1 MTKVAIISNG
11 CIKEDA
17 YQGNFIKLLEKNNIK
32 QAENFREANY
42 LLYITCAGTG
52 SIIKRE
58 IDELSNYIPL
68 VEHYNKKIFIVGCL
82 TKIESLFQNVKND
95 KNVKIIKNE
104 NWLVPVMNDIKN
116 ENHHNSINTILANN
130 TRDLF
135 NSNARVQFFIERG
148 CINKCSFCKINYLGN
163 SVSSIPYDKALD
175 YLRKLIRNG
184 TKEITLSGENTTIYG
199 IDLYHKPIIH
209 QLIHEISL
217 EENLERI
224 RLNEVTVQNMYP
236 ELLNEIINNN
246 KINFVSMQLESG
258 SDKILNLMDRKY
270 TLKDYDKVAKEII
283 DSGKYLS
290 TVLMSGFP
298 KETYDDLD
306 ITSEYIK
313 ERGILTE
320 FICEYQNAS
329 FIPSGQLEQI
339 PTKLKHRHT
348 NYLKKIVRKNNQTI
362 RQKYVDNNNRYMYLG
377 KDSSDNFV
385 FSSDIDSFGFSKNEK
400 FKSLIPGDT
409 LNIKAKR
416 LVKSNGYNSKI
427 KL

>member
-1 MTKVAIISNG
+1 MTKVAIINNG
-11 CIKEDA
+11 CIKEDT
-17 YQGNFIKLLEKNNIK
+17 YQDNFIKMLEKNDIK
-32 QAENFREANY
+32 RAENFSEADY

-52 SIIKRE
+52 SIIERE
-58 IDELSNYIPL
+58 IDELSDYIPL

-82 TKIESLFQNVKND
+82 TRIESIFQNIKND
-95 KNVKIIKNE
+95 ENVKIIKNE
-104 NWLVPVMNDIKN
+104 NWLIPVINDIKN

-135 NSNARVQFFIERG
+135 HSNARIQFFIERG
-148 CINKCSFCKINYLGN
+148 CINKCSFCKTNYLGN
-163 SVSSIPYDKALD
+163 SVTSIPYDKALD

-184 TKEITLSGENTTIYG
+184 AKEITLSGDNTTIYG

-209 QLIHEISL
+209 KLIHEISL
-217 EENLERI
+217 EKNLERI
-224 RLNEVTVQNMYP
+224 RLNEVTIQNMYP
-236 ELLNEIINNN
+236 ELLNEIVNNH

-258 SDKILNLMDRKY
+258 SDKILKLMDRKY

-298 KETYDDLD
+298 EETYDDLD
-306 ITSEYIK
+306 ITGEYIK

-320 FICEYQNAS
+320 FICEYQNSS
-329 FIPSGQLEQI
+329 FIPSGQLVQF

-348 NYLKKIVRKNNQTI
+348 NYLKKIVKNNNQTI

-385 FSSDIDSFGFSKNEK
+385 FSSDIDSFAFSKKDE
-400 FKSLIPGDT
+400 FKSLRPGDT
-409 LNIKAKR
+409 LNMKAKR
-416 LVKSNGYNSKI
+416 LVKSKGYNSKI
-427 KL
+427 IL

>member
-1 MTKVAIISNG
+1 MTKVAIINNG
-11 CIKEDA
+11 CIKEDT
-17 YQGNFIKLLEKNNIK
+17 YQDNFIKMLEKNDIK
-32 QAENFREANY
+32 RAENFSEADY

-52 SIIKRE
+52 SIIERE
-58 IDELSNYIPL
+58 IDELSDYIPL

-82 TKIESLFQNVKND
+82 TRIESLFQNIKND
-95 KNVKIIKNE
+95 ENVKIIKNE
-104 NWLVPVMNDIKN
+104 NWLIPVINDIKN

-135 NSNARVQFFIERG
+135 HSNARIQFFIERG
-148 CINKCSFCKINYLGN
+148 CINKCSFCKTNYLGN
-163 SVSSIPYDKALD
+163 SVTSIPYDKALD

-184 TKEITLSGENTTIYG
+184 AKEITLSGDNTTIYG

-209 QLIHEISL
+209 KLIHEISL
-217 EENLERI
+217 EKNLERI
-224 RLNEVTVQNMYP
+224 RLNEVTIQNMYP
-236 ELLNEIINNN
+236 ELLNEIVNNH

-258 SDKILNLMDRKY
+258 SDKILKLMDRKY

-298 KETYDDLD
+298 EETYDDLD
-306 ITSEYIK
+306 ITGEYIK

-329 FIPSGQLEQI
+329 FIPSGQLVQF

-348 NYLKKIVRKNNQTI
+348 NYLKKIVKNNNQTI

-377 KDSSDNFV
+377 KDSFDNYA
-385 FSSDIDSFGFSKNEK
+385 FSSDIDSFAFSKKDE
-400 FKSLIPGDT
+400 FKSLRPGDT
-409 LNIKAKR
+409 LNMKAKR
-416 LVKSNGYNSKI
+416 LVKSKGYNSKI
-427 KL
+427 IL

>member
-1 MTKVAIISNG
+1 MTKVAIINNG
-11 CIKEDA
+11 CIKEDT
-17 YQGNFIKLLEKNNIK
+17 YQDNFIKMLEKNDIK
-32 QAENFREANY
+32 RAENFSEADY

-52 SIIKRE
+52 SIIERE
-58 IDELSNYIPL
+58 IDELSDYIPL

-82 TKIESLFQNVKND
+82 TRIESIFQNIKND
-95 KNVKIIKNE
+95 ENVKIIKNE
-104 NWLVPVMNDIKN
+104 NWLIPVINDIKN

-135 NSNARVQFFIERG
+135 HSNARIQFFIERG
-148 CINKCSFCKINYLGN
+148 CINKCSFCKTNYLGN
-163 SVSSIPYDKALD
+163 SVTSIPYDKALD

-184 TKEITLSGENTTIYG
+184 AKEITLSGDNTTIYG

-209 QLIHEISL
+209 KLIHEISL
-217 EENLERI
+217 EKNLERI
-224 RLNEVTVQNMYP
+224 RLNEVTIQNMYP
-236 ELLNEIINNN
+236 ELLNEIVNNH

-258 SDKILNLMDRKY
+258 SDKILKLMDRKY

-298 KETYDDLD
+298 EETYDDLD
-306 ITSEYIK
+306 ITGEYIK

-329 FIPSGQLEQI
+329 FIPSGQLVQF

-348 NYLKKIVRKNNQTI
+348 NYLKKIVKNNNQTI

-385 FSSDIDSFGFSKNEK
+385 FSSDIDSFAFSKKDE
-400 FKSLIPGDT
+400 FKSLRPGDT
-409 LNIKAKR
+409 LNMKAKR
-416 LVKSNGYNSKI
+416 LVKSKGYNSKI
-427 KL
+427 IL